1 MADITAI
8 TKKYLY
14 IEPSAIQVS
23 GELETHRRLIAR
35 FASNIWWHL
44 TVGEPEKETY
54 IKAYTLDTHCVSEGI
69 TIPHSVAFTKIATI
83 EDLPTFDSVL
93 DYCIELFK
101 QLFSLPIPHFFYELE
116 VGTDKAPF
124 WVAPIQ
130 NDKDYEI
137 CYSCLRSTRNYP
149 YVDEV
154 VKK

>member
-1 MADITAI
+1 MNDITAV

-23 GELETHRRLIAR
+23 GELETHRRVIAR
-35 FASNIWWHL
+35 LASNIWWHL

-54 IKAYTLDTHCVSEGI
+54 IKAYTVDTHSVSEGV
-69 TIPHSVAFTKIATI
+69 TIPHRVAFTKIATI

-93 DYCIELFK
+93 EYCIELFK

-137 CYSCLRSTRNYP
+137 SYSCLSSMPNYTF
-149 YVDEV
+149 VDEV
-154 VKK
+154 VKV